1 MQRKRTALFFLLLM
15 TGTGSVFA
23 QSAQMAV
30 TMMRL
35 WKDSL
40 QVAGRPAHWAYD
52 QGVVLEGFAG
62 LWKNTGDA
70 KYFRYIQKGMD
81 HFVDKE
87 GNIATYKQEDF
98 NIDNIKNGRSLL
110 LLYKVTNDEKYHLAA
125 AHLMDQLRKQPRTN
139 DGGFWHKK
147 RYPYQMWLDGLYMG
161 EPFYAEYAALFHEDK
176 AFDDITRQFVLMEQH
191 ARDAN
196 TGLLYHGWDESR
208 QQRWANKTTG
218 RSPNFWGRAMGW
230 YGMALADALEF
241 YPANHP
247 GRDSLLQILKRTA
260 TAIQKYQDPASGC
273 WYQVLDKPKGKGN
286 YLEASASCM
295 FVYTLAKA
303 VRLGYLPATYLP
315 VAEKGF
321 KGITKQFVRP
331 ATEGGVNLEGTV
343 SVAGLGGDPYRDG
356 SYEYYLSE
364 KVVENDPKGV
374 GAYMMA
380 ANELDMA
387 AIPKTGKGLT
397 ISVDNYFNNE
407 WRKDAG
413 GQQSSW
419 HYVWSE
425 MDNGGY
431 SLWGHIFHNKGVRT
445 NMLSEAPTAASLAHT
460 NIFLM
465 VDPDTEKETSKPN
478 YMNAKDAEEIY
489 NWVKKGGVLVIMQN
503 DSGNAEIKRFNTLTE
518 RFGMHFNEDSKNHVT
533 GTQFE
538 QGALYIPAGNAVFP
552 NTKKVYI
559 KELSTINVSSP
570 ATAVY
575 SNKGDVIMAVAKI
588 GKGTVF
594 AVGDPWFYNEYL
606 DGRRL
611 SPEFENYQAATDL
624 ADWLIKQAKH

>member
-40 QVAGRPAHWAYD
+40 QEAGRPARWAYD

-87 GNIATYKQEDF
+87 GNIATYKQDDF

-125 AHLMDQLRKQPRTN
+125 AHLMDQLRSQPRTN

-230 YGMALADALEF
+230 YGMGLVDALEF

-260 TAIQKYQDPASGC
+260 TAIQKYQDPVSGC
-273 WYQVLDKPKGKGN
+273 WYQILDKPKGKGN
-286 YLEASASCM
+286 YLEASASSM
-295 FVYTLAKA
+295 FVYALAKA

-321 KGITKQFVRP
+321 KGITKQFVKP

-397 ISVDNYFNNE
+397 ISIDNYFNNE

-419 HYVWSE
+419 HYVWTE

-445 NMLSEAPTAASLAHT
+445 NMLSAAPTAASLANT

-465 VDPDTEKETSKPN
+465 VDPDTEKETAKPN

-518 RFGMHFNEDSKNHVT
+518 RFGIHFNEDSKNHVI

-559 KELSTINVSSP
+559 KELSTINVTSP
-570 ATAVY
+570 ATALY

-588 GKGTVF
+588 GKGIVF

-611 SPEFENYQAATDL
+611 TPEFENYQAATDL

>member
-1 MQRKRTALFFLLLM
+1 
-15 TGTGSVFA
+15 
-23 QSAQMAV
+23 
-30 TMMRL
+30 
-35 WKDSL
+35 
-40 QVAGRPAHWAYD
+40 
-52 QGVVLEGFAG
+52 
-62 LWKNTGDA
+62 
-70 KYFRYIQKGMD
+70 
-81 HFVDKE
+81 
-87 GNIATYKQEDF
+87 
-98 NIDNIKNGRSLL
+98 
-110 LLYKVTNDEKYHLAA
+110 
-125 AHLMDQLRKQPRTN
+125 
-139 DGGFWHKK
+139 
-147 RYPYQMWLDGLYMG
+147 MWLDGLYMA
-161 EPFYAEYAALFHEDK
+161 EPFYAEYAALFHEDN
-176 AFDDITRQFVLMEQH
+176 AFKDITRQFVLKEQH

-230 YGMALADALEF
+230 YSMALVDALEF
-241 YPANHP
+241 YPENHP

-260 TAIQKYQDPASGC
+260 AAVQKYQDPVSGC

-286 YLEASASCM
+286 YLEASASSM
-295 FVYTLAKA
+295 FVYALAKG
-303 VRLGYLPATYLP
+303 VRLGYLPATYQP

-321 KGITKQFVRP
+321 KGISKQFVKP
-331 ATEGGVNLEGTV
+331 APEGGVNLEGTV

-397 ISVDNYFNNE
+397 ITIDNYFNNE

-413 GQQSSW
+413 GQQASW
-419 HYVWSE
+419 HYVWNE

-445 NMLSEAPTAASLAHT
+445 NMLSQAPTAASLAHT
-460 NIFLM
+460 DIFLM
-465 VDPDTEKETSKPN
+465 VDPDTEKETAKPN
-478 YMNAKDAEEIY
+478 YMDAQHAEEIY
-489 NWVKKGGVLVIMQN
+489 NWVKKGGVLLIMQN

-518 RFGMHFNEDSKNHVT
+518 RFGIHFNEDSKNHVEST
-533 GTQFE
+533 HFE
-538 QGALYIPAGNAVFP
+538 QGALYIPAGNAIFP

-559 KELSTINVSSP
+559 KELSTINVKAP
-570 ATAVY
+570 ATALY
-575 SNKGDVIMAVAKI
+575 SNKGDVIMAVTKI

-611 SPEFENYQAATDL
+611 TPDFENYQAATDL
-624 ADWLIKQAKH
+624 ASWLIKQAKH

>member
-1 MQRKRTALFFLLLM
+1 
-15 TGTGSVFA
+15 
-23 QSAQMAV
+23 MAV

-40 QVAGRPAHWAYD
+40 QEAGRPARWAYD

-87 GNIATYKQEDF
+87 GNIATYKQDDF

-125 AHLMDQLRKQPRTN
+125 AHLMDQLRSQPRTN

-230 YGMALADALEF
+230 YGMGLVDALEF

-260 TAIQKYQDPASGC
+260 TAIQKYQDPVSGC
-273 WYQVLDKPKGKGN
+273 WYQILDKPKGKGN
-286 YLEASASCM
+286 YLEASASSM
-295 FVYTLAKA
+295 FVYALAKA

-321 KGITKQFVRP
+321 KGITKQFVKP

-397 ISVDNYFNNE
+397 ISIDNYFNNE

-419 HYVWSE
+419 HYVWTE

-445 NMLSEAPTAASLAHT
+445 NMLSAAPTAASLANT

-465 VDPDTEKETSKPN
+465 VDPDTEKETAKPN

-518 RFGMHFNEDSKNHVT
+518 RFGIHFNEDSKNHVI

-559 KELSTINVSSP
+559 KELSTINVTSP
-570 ATAVY
+570 ATALY

-588 GKGTVF
+588 GKGIVF

-611 SPEFENYQAATDL
+611 TPEFENYQAATDL

>member
-40 QVAGRPAHWAYD
+40 QEAGRPARWAYD

-87 GNIATYKQEDF
+87 GNIATYKQDDF

-125 AHLMDQLRKQPRTN
+125 AHLMDQLRSQPRTN

-230 YGMALADALEF
+230 YGMGLVDALEF

-260 TAIQKYQDPASGC
+260 TAIQKYQDPVSGC
-273 WYQVLDKPKGKGN
+273 WYQILDKPKGKGN
-286 YLEASASCM
+286 YLEASASSM
-295 FVYTLAKA
+295 FVYALAKG

-321 KGITKQFVRP
+321 KGITKQFVKP
-331 ATEGGVNLEGTV
+331 ASEGGVNLEGTV

-397 ISVDNYFNNE
+397 ISIDNYFNNE

-419 HYVWSE
+419 HYVWTE

-445 NMLSEAPTAASLAHT
+445 NMLSEAPTAASLANT

-465 VDPDTEKETSKPN
+465 VDPDTEKETAKPN
-478 YMNAKDAEEIY
+478 YMNTKDAEEIY

-518 RFGMHFNEDSKNHVT
+518 RFGIHFNEDSKNHVI

-559 KELSTINVSSP
+559 KELSTINVTSP
-570 ATAVY
+570 ATALY

-588 GKGTVF
+588 GKGIVF

-611 SPEFENYQAATDL
+611 TPEFENYQAATDL